1 MKHEIKGGAGPRIE
15 NGGSKMA
22 GAVIVFVVSETLL
35 GN

>member
-1 MKHEIKGGAGPRIE
+1 MKHEIKAGPARG